1 MNENTS
7 SSCCFESSE
16 VRNRAAVVVWTAK
29 HPSPTGSTTLTI
41 TLSFL
46 TFDWHSNRDRDAG
59 GVLSEH
65 AQTSAA
71 NTTAHCSNFCSSA
84 YFGSPHLWKY
94 AYCLIFICLS
104 FLGVERTRPTEPDH
118 LGENEDKGRFRWS
131 WFRSW
136 QRSLLYSTSTPKT
149 PKYNLNRWLAHKVHH
164 CIEQQFNPKDFY

>member
-1 MNENTS
+1 MNQKYILFLLLWIKRGKKP
-7 SSCCFESSE
+7 SSCSRVNCEASKS
-16 VRNRAAVVVWTAK
+16 NGLNNS
-29 HPSPTGSTTLTI
+29 HHHS
-41 TLSFL
+41 LSFL

-149 PKYNLNRWLAHKVHH
+149 SKYNLNRWLAQKVH
-164 CIEQQFNPKDFY
+164 N